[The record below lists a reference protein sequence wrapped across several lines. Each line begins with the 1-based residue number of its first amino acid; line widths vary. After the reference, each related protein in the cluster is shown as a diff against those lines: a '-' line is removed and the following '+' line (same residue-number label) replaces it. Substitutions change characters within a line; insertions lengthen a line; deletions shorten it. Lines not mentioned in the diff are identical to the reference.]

1 MIDKQEL
8 TDVITRSLDGSE
20 LFLVDVTVSADN
32 RVVVEI
38 DSAEGVDIDDCVK
51 LSRAIREEIDPEK
64 EDYELEVGSVGLT
77 TPFKVIEQYVKN
89 LGNKVD
95 VLTRDGRKLHG
106 RLVEVNTDLRT
117 FIIEVDEKVK
127 EPGAKRP
134 VVVAKPVELKIDDC
148 KSVTYAIE
156 FK

>member
-8 TDVITRSLDGSE
+8 IDTVTRALDGTE
-20 LFLVDVTVSADN
+20 LFLVDAKVNPDN

-38 DSAEGVDIDDCVK
+38 DSAAGVDIDDCVA
-51 LSRAIREEIDPEK
+51 LTRAIREAIDPEK

-89 LGNKVD
+89 LGNNVD
-95 VLTRDGRKLHG
+95 VLTRDGRKIHG
-106 RLVEVNTDLRT
+106 RLVEVDT
-117 FIIEVDEKVK
+117 IERRFTIEIASKQK
-127 EPGAKRP
+127 QPGQKRP
-134 VVVAKPVELKIDDC
+134 VEVMLPETLNIDDC
-148 KSVTYAIE
+148 KSVTYAID